1 MRVRFHKLSDERH
14 VLEIERDDG
23 TREGVEC
30 ETRSYLSHDFLHL
43 AVESQAAL
51 SEGFWGRLAAGTTLA
66 AMNDRAMPSSTP
78 AMARIEQVVG
88 MLAGL
93 AKGRSGAELHAAL
106 RDYERDQGDALP
118 EWVTEPFVLGV
129 EERLRRL
136 IGHYRATPFGEA
148 MEVVFPD

>member
-14 VLEIERDDG
+14 ALEIVRDDG
-23 TREGVEC
+23 THERIEC
-30 ETRSYLSHDFLHL
+30 ETRSYLNHDLLHL

-51 SEGFWGRLAAGTTLA
+51 GEGFWGSLAAGATLA

-93 AKGRSGAELHAAL
+93 AKGRSGTQIYAAL
-106 RDYERDQGDALP
+106 HDYEREQGDALP
-118 EWVTEPFVLGV
+118 AWVTEPFVLGV

-148 MEVVFPD
+148 MEVVFPA